1 MQQRLAY
8 NNSVL
13 FTAITLTK
21 SHIQAN
27 VIVKGGPE
35 QDDFSISLLMKATAA
50 VDTEHTTWPS
60 LWLNKHL

>member
-13 FTAITLTK
+13 FTATTLTK
-21 SHIQAN
+21 SQIQTN

-35 QDDFSISLLMKATAA
+35 QADFSISLLMKATVA
-50 VDTEHTTWPS
+50 VDTEHITWPS

>member
-13 FTAITLTK
+13 FTATTLNK
-21 SHIQAN
+21 SQIQAN

-35 QDDFSISLLMKATAA
+35 QADFSISLLMKATVA
-50 VDTEHTTWPS
+50 VDTEHIT
-60 LWLNKHL
+60 